1 MRRSGF
7 GGHPPPDGRYK
18 GVRSN
23 GGRVDSAP
31 SHPISTPVETGE
43 RGRTLFGLGRGST
56 ILWGTLLNWPKIWR
70 LAASQNEGSPRT
82 ALPPWPCPHPWPPRT
97 PGSTAPAPLGQGL
110 SPP

>member
-70 LAASQNEGSPRT
+70 LGPSEKAGSLRT
-82 ALPPWPCPHPWPPRT
+82 ALPPGPFPTPWLLRT
-97 PGSTAPAPLGQGL
+97 LDSTAPATGGGA
-110 SPP
+110 